1 MNTRSRKFRGW
12 ALVLV
17 ALGLLALY
25 GGPRGLALLI
35 PAAILVCYV
44 SQSTKATAIDP
55 RVDNRTVQR

>member
-1 MNTRSRKFRGW
+1 MNMRPIKSFGW

-25 GGPRGLALLI
+25 GGPRGLALLV

-44 SQSTKATAIDP
+44 SRRTKTTAIDP